1 MHSLLATQS
10 VKSHPQKGFHQKDGP
25 FVYRLG
31 RKIFILERGV
41 RFPYGLQLKLK
52 NIIEEMAN
60 HKSSLKRIRQT
71 EKRNLLN
78 RYLGKN
84 MRSAVRD
91 LRAINDK
98 NEALAK
104 FPQVQKMLDRM
115 AKRGLIHRNKAAN
128 LKSGLCARIAKLA

>member
-84 MRSAVRD
+84 MRSAVRG